1 MIVLDTNVISE
12 PMQRAP
18 DRAVVAWLNGQIDSA
33 LFTTSITVME
43 LRFGLERLPE
53 GKRKT
58 NLWAVLDFT
67 LSRLIGSRILPFDT
81 AAAIEAARIAALAE
95 AGGTPIGQAR
105 WPNRRSCQS
114 PRLRRRHPRYRPL
127 PTRRSDR
134 HQPRRTHLTVAM
146 PITIR
151 DSSGA
156 RSRRQASFRIQLVG
170 ALGCNWTL
178 PRAQIDER

>member
-95 AGGTPIGQAR
+95 ASGASIGQADGQIAAIALTH
-105 WPNRRSCQS
+105 N
-114 PRLRRRHPRYRPL
+114 YAVA
-127 PTRRSDR
+127 TRDTAPFK
-134 HQPRRTHLTVAM
+134 HAGLTVIN
-146 PITIR
+146 PWE
-151 DSSGA
+151 A
-156 RSRRQASFRIQLVG
+156 R
-170 ALGCNWTL
+170 
-178 PRAQIDER
+178 

>member
-1 MIVLDTNVISE
+1 MIILDTNVISE

-18 DRAVVAWLNGQIDSA
+18 DQDVVAWLNGQIDSA
-33 LFTTSITVME
+33 LFTTSITVVE

-95 AGGTPIGQAR
+95 AGGTPIGQADG
-105 WPNRRSCQS
+105 QIAAVAKA
-114 PRLRRRHPRYRPL
+114 HGFAIA
-127 PTRRSDR
+127 TRDTTPFQ
-134 HQPRRTHLTVAM
+134 HAGLTVINPWEA
-146 PITIR
+146 T
-151 DSSGA
+151 
-156 RSRRQASFRIQLVG
+156 
-170 ALGCNWTL
+170 
-178 PRAQIDER
+178 

>member
-95 AGGTPIGQAR
+95 AGGTPIGQADG
-105 WPNRRSCQS
+105 QIAAIAKA
-114 PRLRRRHPRYRPL
+114 HGFAIA
-127 PTRRSDR
+127 TRDTAPF
-134 HQPRRTHLTVAM
+134 QDAGLTVINPWEA
-146 PITIR
+146 T
-151 DSSGA
+151 
-156 RSRRQASFRIQLVG
+156 
-170 ALGCNWTL
+170 
-178 PRAQIDER
+178 